1 MVTPVPIGSDV
12 AAGNVSVAGVLFQ
25 REYFSG
31 RERVAVGAR
40 LTNRGAS
47 PVEGLDVSLEM
58 DGRPVETLTADLPA
72 NGSLTVDFAPVTL
85 TDARMPGAVRVAA
98 DALPADDV
106 FYFVIAPGQ
115 VVTVLLV
122 GSERAAPEASLY
134 LTEALGIGSS
144 PAFDVRAT
152 TLAAFEAGDL
162 DGRQVVVLN
171 DTGPPPGEAG
181 RALAAWVEAGGGLL
195 VVAGERSAWPAD
207 GPDLL
212 PGAVGS
218 PEDRAGRGG
227 ALGFVDY
234 SHPVFE
240 VFGAPRSGDVTT
252 ARFFRHRP
260 VEPHPEAVT
269 LARFDDGQP
278 ALLER
283 GVGRGSVLLWAS
295 GIDAFWNDLAKKPV
309 YLPFVHRLV
318 EHLADYR
325 PPTPWFAAG
334 QVLNLTE
341 QEVALGAGGLAEAEY
356 VAMSPSGRR
365 IPVSAGARAG
375 FIDLDEQG
383 LYEVHDAA
391 AAVGQPLVLA
401 VNVDLAESDLTAVDP
416 RGAGQHPD
424 RPRGPGSGRGRPG
437 ARGQRRGPGAPPV
450 GLVVPPGGRVPVP
463 GRRDRGL
470 EPPVAHRPQRRL
482 TPASR
487 RLRFCS
493 APNPILSGVR
503 SVPTV
508 QPPAETGQNSP
519 TSPPTVARRLPSRPA
534 VLQPPAPLDGAASR
548 RTARRPTAP
557 PSPARAGSSPSQVLT
572 RRYASVMMAA
582 TRTGKIRLSVQREA
596 ESMRNEPL
604 LTGDRNEVLRAV
616 RHVRNRWRL
625 RVALR
630 GIAVL
635 LAAALGTLLASSYG
649 LELFRF
655 DPNAIVG
662 FRIATYLVLLGAGW
676 WLFVRP
682 VSRRVSDERVA
693 LYIEEHEPSL
703 KTTVV
708 SAVEESR
715 RGEREAAADHSPE
728 LVRRLIA
735 SAVARIRDIDMGRG
749 VEQGSLR
756 RSSGLVLAAGV
767 AAVLLFVFGPAY
779 LRHGIS
785 ALLTPDG
792 KRRGGQPLPDRG
804 VARRAPRSRGGRIRQ
819 SRRSSSASRRRKSIC

>member
-1 MVTPVPIGSDV
+1 MGLLAPLFLLGLAAIAVPIVIHMIQRERKEVVEFPSLMFVRRIPFHSFRRQRIRHWFLLLLRCAALALLALAFSRPFVRAPALAAVTDGAREVVVLLDRSYSMGYRDHWERARDAAREVVRGLAPDDLATLIFFDSGAAAGPRSTTDRASLLGLIGDAELSAGVTRYGPALKLAEGVFEGSELPRLEAVLISDFQRAGVESAAGIRFPEGTVVTPVPIGSDV
-12 AAGNVSVAGVLFQ
+12 AAANVSVAGVLFQ

-72 NGSLTVDFAPVTL
+72 NGSLTMDFAPVTL

-416 RGAGQHPD
+416 EELASTLTGRVGQDRGA
-424 RPRGPGSGRGRPG
+424 
-437 ARGQRRGPGAPPV
+437 
-450 GLVVPPGGRVPVP
+450 
-463 GRRDRGL
+463 
-470 EPPVAHRPQRRL
+470 
-482 TPASR
+482 
-487 RLRFCS
+487 
-493 APNPILSGVR
+493 
-503 SVPTV
+503 
-508 QPPAETGQNSP
+508 
-519 TSPPTVARRLPSRPA
+519 
-534 VLQPPAPLDGAASR
+534 AA
-548 RTARRPTAP
+548 
-557 PSPARAGSSPSQVLT
+557 PAREVSAGDLE
-572 RRYASVMMAA
+572 RRQSVWWYLLVAA
-582 TRTGKIRLSVQREA
+582 F
-596 ESMRNEPL
+596 
-604 LTGDRNEVLRAV
+604 
-616 RHVRNRWRL
+616 
-625 RVALR
+625 
-630 GIAVL
+630 
-635 LAAALGTLLASSYG
+635 
-649 LELFRF
+649 LFL
-655 DPNAIVG
+655 VG
-662 FRIATYLVLLGAGW
+662 
-676 WLFVRP
+676 
-682 VSRRVSDERVA
+682 E
-693 LYIEEHEPSL
+693 
-703 KTTVV
+703 TVV
-708 SAVEESR
+708 SNRLSR
-715 RGEREAAADHSPE
+715 TVLSAD
-728 LVRRLIA
+728 
-735 SAVARIRDIDMGRG
+735 
-749 VEQGSLR
+749 
-756 RSSGLVLAAGV
+756 
-767 AAVLLFVFGPAY
+767 
-779 LRHGIS
+779 
-785 ALLTPDG
+785 
-792 KRRGGQPLPDRG
+792 
-804 VARRAPRSRGGRIRQ
+804 
-819 SRRSSSASRRRKSIC
+819 